1 MSLLS
6 DAAGFGERVV
16 SEFSE
21 KNVPFM
27 AAGLAYNAF
36 VSLAPLLVV
45 LFLVVSVVGGG
56 LEDRVVTA
64 SGTWLPGPIADVV
77 RQVFQGDAT
86 GGTASVVG
94 LVVVLW
100 GTLKVFRG
108 LDTAFSEIYETTGES
123 GFVNTLKD
131 GVVVLV
137 ALVAA
142 VVVTVGA
149 AAVFAA
155 FSETVPYVDALTPLV
170 LVAGLVLAF
179 YPMFYV
185 FPDADLG
192 WRSVLPGVLFAA
204 VGWAAFQA
212 LFQVYLAF
220 SDPSAGSFFGGVV
233 IVVTY
238 LYFSAFVLLL
248 GAVVNAV
255 VGNHSSGT
263 PGGVG
268 QGAVGYETDV
278 DASMRGDSLA
288 KYLQDLREDIT
299 GHYRGMR
306 PRTDG
311 LPRRERPGGD
321 VEVIEQ
327 HSADADGET
336 RRVTLTWQASG
347 DESGSGEAADSGLA
361 DRGQL

>member
-6 DAAGFGERVV
+6 DLAGFGKRVL

-36 VSLAPLLVV
+36 ISLAPLLIV

-56 LEDRVVTA
+56 LEERVVTA
-64 SGTWLPGPIADVV
+64 SGNWLPGPIADLVQ
-77 RQVFQGDAT
+77 QVFQGGAA

-94 LVVVLW
+94 LVVILW
-100 GTLKVFRG
+100 GTLKIFRG
-108 LDTAFSEIYETTGES
+108 LDTAFSEIYESTAENSFTD
-123 GFVNTLKD
+123 TLRD
-131 GVVVLV
+131 AVVVLV

-155 FSETVPYVDALTPLV
+155 FSDAIPYAHVLLPVV
-170 LVAGLVLAF
+170 LVGGLTLAF
-179 YPMFYV
+179 YPAFYV
-185 FPDADLG
+185 FPDVDLD
-192 WRSVLPGVLFAA
+192 WRSVLPGVVFSA

-220 SDPSAGSFFGGVV
+220 SDPGAGSFFGGVV
-233 IVVTY
+233 IVITY

-248 GAVVNAV
+248 GAVINAV
-255 VGNHSSGT
+255 IGDHSTGT

-268 QGAVGYETDV
+268 RGAVGHDTDV
-278 DASMRGDSLA
+278 EEPMHGDRLA
-288 KYLQDLREDIT
+288 TYLQDLREDLT
-299 GHYRGMR
+299 GHYKEMR
-306 PRTDG
+306 PRTG
-311 LPRRERPGGD
+311 GVPRRRRPDGH
-321 VEVIEQ
+321 VEVLEQ
-327 HSADADGET
+327 HTDDGDGET
-336 RRVTLTWQASG
+336 RRVTLKWQTSG
-347 DESGSGEAADSGLA
+347 GTDDSDDDPDED
-361 DRGQL
+361 